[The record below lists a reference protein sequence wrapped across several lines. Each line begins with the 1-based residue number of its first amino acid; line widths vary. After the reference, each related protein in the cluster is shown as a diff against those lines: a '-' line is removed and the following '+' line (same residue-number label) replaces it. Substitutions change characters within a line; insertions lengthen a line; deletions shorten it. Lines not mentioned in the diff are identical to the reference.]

1 MTGLIISNSHHTKAL
16 DQQHN
21 SNKSM
26 SVTQKP
32 KTDEGFDNQQ

>member
-1 MTGLIISNSHHTKAL
+1 MTGLIISNSHTKAL

-21 SNKSM
+21 SKKST
-26 SVTQKP
+26 SVTQKQ